1 MRLTDS
7 AIIKQGE
14 RELFDNILAEL
25 DWEVVDAVIKEK
37 HGLEVEEDVS
47 FRAGDLVVA
56 DGQVAYKLEFEVKLN
71 LSILIDREGN
81 YLSLKASTSKH
92 TDTQESPDSEA
103 EPRQQEDIGSEKG
116 EGS

>member
-14 RELFDNILAEL
+14 RELFDNILADL

-37 HGLEVEEDVS
+37 YGLEVEEDVN
-47 FRAGDLVVA
+47 FRDGDLVVA
-56 DGQVAYKLEFEVKLN
+56 EGQVAYKLDFEVRLN

-81 YLSLKASTSKH
+81 YLSLKAGTSKE
-92 TDTQESPDSEA
+92 TPQKGDKNIIEE
-103 EPRQQEDIGSEKG
+103 RGSEQDIQ
-116 EGS
+116 E